1 MVPHAVVAS
10 VNECFSGTARRQ
22 GTLWKS
28 SPRNFVLPREQGAP
42 SLSAQVNGPSYSR
55 RARTALVI
63 SSDPLGAALL
73 GAATEL
79 AGCRV
84 AYVLEGESVPDAIR
98 RVKPVAVL
106 LDATHPIV
114 SEPASLGPALMT
126 GASVILFGAAARL
139 RDLAALIATSR
150 ASTIV
155 LPDGIGELPALLT
168 SAAAP
173 HPRRTRSE

>member
-1 MVPHAVVAS
+1 M
-10 VNECFSGTARRQ
+10 
-22 GTLWKS
+22 
-28 SPRNFVLPREQGAP
+28 
-42 SLSAQVNGPSYSR
+42 NGPSYSR

-63 SSDPLGAALL
+63 SQDPLGAALL

-139 RDLAALIATSR
+139 RDLATLIATSR

-155 LPDGIGELPALLT
+155 LPDGIGELAALLT

>member
-1 MVPHAVVAS
+1 MPRDHGAS
-10 VNECFSGTARRQ
+10 
-22 GTLWKS
+22 
-28 SPRNFVLPREQGAP
+28 
-42 SLSAQVNGPSYSR
+42 SLSAQVNGQTYSR

-63 SSDPLGAALL
+63 SPDPLGAALI

-84 AYVLEGESVPDAIR
+84 AYVHEGESVPDAIR

-126 GASVILFGAAARL
+126 RASVILFGPPARL
-139 RDLAALIATSR
+139 RDLSTLIATSR
-150 ASTIV
+150 ASTIP

-168 SAAAP
+168 TAATP
-173 HPRRTRSE
+173 QPRRTRSE